1 MFQQLN
7 EAYNVLM
14 DDDLRLLYNRY
25 LNAGFYKKYDWSE
38 YYKSESNFLD
48 ILRDLGDREEFR
60 HIHNDHFIS
69 DHYGLFKIEHTD
81 GQELPIEK
89 KKELEKNFIELMKVY
104 IKIYINN

>member
-14 DDDLRLLYNRY
+14 NDDLRSLYNRY
-25 LNAGFYKKYDWSE
+25 WNAGFYKKYDWRE
-38 YYKSESNFLD
+38 YYKSESTFLA

-60 HIHNDHFIS
+60 HIHSDDFIK
-69 DHYGLFKIEHTD
+69 DKYGLFKVEHTY

-89 KKELEKNFIELMKVY
+89 QKELYKNFIELMKVY
-104 IKIYINN
+104 LEI